1 MGHVTSCGRRQ
12 QVILLVK
19 GVQQLRIMCLTS
31 EEKIQNSDLFP
42 FDKAYLELRE
52 QSATVSPSSATQ
64 DSRWIS

>member
-1 MGHVTSCGRRQ
+1 MGHVTSCGRR

-42 FDKAYLELRE
+42 FDEAYLELRE
-52 QSATVSPSSATQ
+52 QSATVSPSIATR
-64 DSRWIS
+64 DNRWTS